1 MVSGRCLC
9 SGVRFE
15 ITGELGPVIQC
26 HCSMCRRA
34 SGTAFATN
42 VPVHADAFR
51 IVQGQELI
59 TEYESSPGR
68 RRAFCSRCGSPL
80 YSRML
85 GRPEIRRVR
94 LGTLEEDPGARPVAH
109 TWVTARRRPGTRSA
123 MTGWSGSTRRRRRL
137 TTPHPARAAD
147 ASPPR
152 LPVDRSSQPWA
163 VVLSAGGC
171 LPLGSRH
178 RAPAHRHCI
187 ARLRTA
193 TVRTA
198 TG

>member
-42 VPVHADAFR
+42 APVHADAFR
-51 IVQGQELI
+51 IVQGQQLI

-85 GRPEIRRVR
+85 DRPEIRRVR

-109 TWVTARRRPGTRSA
+109 TWVSA
-123 MTGWSGSTRRRRRL
+123 K
-137 TTPHPARAAD
+137 AAWD
-147 ASPPR
+147 TLCDDGLERFDEAPPPPYYASPGPR
-152 LPVDRSSQPWA
+152 R
-163 VVLSAGGC
+163 
-171 LPLGSRH
+171 
-178 RAPAHRHCI
+178 
-187 ARLRTA
+187 
-193 TVRTA
+193 
-198 TG
+198 